1 MLYAMKRGTNCK
13 RPAEQMLED
22 ALNEYTSTEDMN
34 EFLERLNRHVET
46 QVEARLARLT
56 AFTFALIEELNLS
69 HKVTELEERSN
80 VIVETL
86 LNDSNDEL

>member
-1 MLYAMKRGTNCK
+1 MKRGTFCE

-22 ALNEYTSTEDMN
+22 ALNEYTSTEDMHN
-34 EFLERLNRHVET
+34 FLERNHITIT
-46 QVEARLARLT
+46 QSRADLARLT